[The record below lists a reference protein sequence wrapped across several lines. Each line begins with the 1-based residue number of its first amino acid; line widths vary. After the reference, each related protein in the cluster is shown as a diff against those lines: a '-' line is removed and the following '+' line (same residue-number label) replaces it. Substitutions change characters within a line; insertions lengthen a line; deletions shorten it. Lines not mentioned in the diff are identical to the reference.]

1 MHLPIKISDEV
12 YGVFCVGYE
21 APHAFSPDEQ
31 RLFAALSH
39 RTAIAIENARHYDQ
53 EHRRAEQFHLISE
66 VGQRMNAVLAPDDL
80 LEQLTALIRDA
91 FDCSNVA
98 IGFVEGNEVVAQVE
112 CGTGKV
118 YEGLRAPVG
127 EDGLWGWV
135 AQNREP
141 LLVNDARGEGG
152 FPRAAGAARDF
163 PSQICVPLT
172 SKDETIGI
180 LSIAGDQPNQFDEED
195 LMVLEALASQAA
207 TAIENARLYEQGQQM
222 AVSEERS
229 RLARELH
236 DAVTQ
241 TLFSASLIAEALPA
255 IWEADREEG
264 EELLEQMR
272 KLSRGALAEMR
283 TLLLE
288 LRPAALADAALPDL
302 MRQLADGAS
311 GRIGAP
317 VEVIVEDTCDLP
329 QQVRVTL
336 YRIAQ
341 EALNNVAKHA
351 RASRVSLK
359 LTCPAASHN
368 SQDTAVMLEVCD
380 DGCGFDPESVSPE
393 HLGLGIIRERA
404 DAIGAES
411 QIISE
416 PGRGTVVRVHWRE
429 EPAGQPE

>member
-1 MHLPIKISDEV
+1 
-12 YGVFCVGYE
+12 
-21 APHAFSPDEQ
+21 
-31 RLFAALSH
+31 
-39 RTAIAIENARHYDQ
+39 
-53 EHRRAEQFHLISE
+53 
-66 VGQRMNAVLAPDDL
+66 
-80 LEQLTALIRDA
+80 
-91 FDCSNVA
+91 
-98 IGFVEGNEVVAQVE
+98 
-112 CGTGKV
+112 
-118 YEGLRAPVG
+118 
-127 EDGLWGWV
+127 
-135 AQNREP
+135 
-141 LLVNDARGEGG
+141 
-152 FPRAAGAARDF
+152 
-163 PSQICVPLT
+163 
-172 SKDETIGI
+172 
-180 LSIAGDQPNQFDEED
+180 
-195 LMVLEALASQAA
+195 
-207 TAIENARLYEQGQQM
+207 
-222 AVSEERS
+222 
-229 RLARELH
+229 
-236 DAVTQ
+236 
-241 TLFSASLIAEALPA
+241 
-255 IWEADREEG
+255 
-264 EELLEQMR
+264 
-272 KLSRGALAEMR
+272 
-283 TLLLE
+283 
-288 LRPAALADAALPDL
+288 